1 MAVTPND
8 IKFRDSRANEVLSSV
23 LGHTAV
29 GLVVAQTR
37 QVFDGWMYWGEESM
51 IFFADL
57 PIFGGSREM
66 FLEFSEVKIPKTRY
80 LLYNGELSFESV
92 TPPLVFHST
101 RGRIKSIEKAIRDYF
116 NRL

>member
-8 IKFRDSRANEVLSSV
+8 IKLRDSRANEVLSSV
-23 LGHTAV
+23 LGNTAV

>member
-37 QVFDGWMYWGEESM
+37 QVFDEWMYWGEESM

>member
-23 LGHTAV
+23 LGDTAV

>member
-57 PIFGGSREM
+57 TIFGGSREM
-66 FLEFSEVKIPKTRY
+66 FLEFSEVKIQKTRY

-101 RGRIKSIEKAIRDYF
+101 RGIIKSIEKAIRDYF

>member
-92 TPPLVFHST
+92 TPPLVFHYT

>member
-92 TPPLVFHST
+92 TPPLLFHST